1 MTTLRLIGSLL
12 ALGFVSPA
20 LAGGGGPPP
29 TGALAPTPCA
39 YSLSPALQ
47 DRRVQCARLRVP
59 ERHARPG
66 GKTISLF
73 VMIVR
78 SDRPAPQPD
87 PVVYLHG
94 GPGGTIESQ
103 VRGMTRLE
111 LQGLSADRDLVL
123 FDQRGSGASRPALTC
138 PHPRGEAQQ
147 VAASRARGLFAPEE
161 AGDVLACRDAL
172 TRQGTDLTAYTSAE
186 SAGDVD
192 ALRRALGAAQVNLY
206 GVSYGTRLAQ
216 EVLRRFPGTVRSA
229 VLDSPAAAGWN
240 YQADYGALLDRAVG
254 ARLQACADDP
264 VCAATYPDIRERY
277 RELLTRLDRAPLSV
291 TYLSQ
296 TDGQSYEVEVRSRD
310 VLRLLFTLM
319 YGGGSPSRI
328 PGLVNT
334 LWNGNTADLG
344 GLLSRTG
351 AATSINLIR
360 YAVSCPETRGL
371 PELPG
376 VDADAGTRS
385 ALSLG
390 IGEAIEAVCAA
401 WPPAGDAALRQPVR
415 SQTPILILTGQL
427 DPVTPPE
434 YAPLL
439 SALLPR
445 SQWVNFRWNGHGQLW
460 QGGECAGRL
469 LRAFWQRPGQ
479 PLDAGCAARRGE

>member
-1 MTTLRLIGSLL
+1 MTLLRLTGSLLL
-12 ALGFVSPA
+12 ALGLASSA

-29 TGALAPTPCA
+29 PLTGALTPAPCA
-39 YSLSPALQ
+39 YPLSDTLQ
-47 DRRVQCARLRVP
+47 ARRVQCARLRVP

-66 GKTISLF
+66 GRSLSLF

-94 GPGGTIESQ
+94 GPGGTIEGEARS
-103 VRGMTRLE
+103 MTRLE

-123 FDQRGSGASRPALTC
+123 FDQRGSGASRPALAC
-138 PHPRGEAQQ
+138 PHPRSEAQQ

-172 TRQGTDLTAYTSAE
+172 TRQGLDLTAYTSAE

-192 ALRRALGAAQVNLY
+192 ALRRALGAARINLY

-216 EVLRRFPGTVRSA
+216 EVLRRFPGTVRSM
-229 VLDSPAAAGWN
+229 VLDSPVAAGRN
-240 YQADYGALLDRAVG
+240 YWAGLDAFLDRAVA

-264 VCAATYPDIRERY
+264 VCAATYPDIRARY
-277 RELLTRLDRAPLSV
+277 SELLTRLDREPLAV

-296 TDGQSYEVEVRSRD
+296 ASGESYEVEVRSRD
-310 VLRLLFTLM
+310 VQRLLFTLM
-319 YGGGSPSRI
+319 YRGGSPSWI
-328 PGLVNT
+328 PGLVNA

-344 GLLSRTG
+344 TLLSREGTS
-351 AATSINLIR
+351 ASINLAS
-360 YAVSCPETRGL
+360 YAIGCPETRGL
-371 PELPG
+371 PG
-376 VDADAGTRS
+376 VGANSGTR
-385 ALSLG
+385 AVLSLG
-390 IGEAIEAVCAA
+390 IAEAICAA

-415 SQTPILILTGQL
+415 SQTPTLILTGEL
-427 DPVTPPE
+427 DPVTPPD

-439 SALLPR
+439 SAALPR

-460 QGGECAGRL
+460 QGGECASRL

-479 PLDAGCAARRGE
+479 PLDAGCAAQRAD